1 MFTRYLRHRSLF
13 LARAGACLGLVGLA
27 CKFDAAGLGTTGEPV
42 TSSSSTGSTGTT
54 TPQEPTTTPTT
65 APPDP
70 SGEPG
75 PGSTGTSGDS
85 TDPGST
91 GVAAMCGDGE
101 VDPEEECDLGGNN
114 NDDGACTADCKTAVC
129 GDGKVHADVEACDLG
144 LDNGDFYGG
153 CGGCQWN
160 AFCGDGVLDPVEQCD
175 AGVKNGSG
183 EGPEDS
189 AACTVGCRWDARVV
203 FMSSELYDGDFGG
216 LDGADLRCRNLAK
229 AAGISAW
236 PDFRAWLS
244 DADKGPLERFTL
256 VPAKPYVLPTGERI
270 ADSLG
275 DLVLNG
281 ARDGIRVDELGKPL
295 TSSFVWTNTGVA
307 GEPHSGIDHCQHW
320 DSAALE
326 SKARVGYSHMAKLP
340 ADVWQQW
347 SDQRGW
353 TSFVLQNCNWTA
365 RLYCF
370 EN

>member
-1 MFTRYLRHRSLF
+1 
-13 LARAGACLGLVGLA
+13 
-27 CKFDAAGLGTTGEPV
+27 
-42 TSSSSTGSTGTT
+42 
-54 TPQEPTTTPTT
+54 
-65 APPDP
+65 
-70 SGEPG
+70 
-75 PGSTGTSGDS
+75 
-85 TDPGST
+85 
-91 GVAAMCGDGE
+91 
-101 VDPEEECDLGGNN
+101 
-114 NDDGACTADCKTAVC
+114 
-129 GDGKVHADVEACDLG
+129 
-144 LDNGDFYGG
+144 
-153 CGGCQWN
+153 
-160 AFCGDGVLDPVEQCD
+160 
-175 AGVKNGSG
+175 
-183 EGPEDS
+183 
-189 AACTVGCRWDARVV
+189 
-203 FMSSELYDGDFGG
+203 
-216 LDGADLRCRNLAK
+216 
-229 AAGISAW
+229 
-236 PDFRAWLS
+236 
-244 DADKGPLERFTL
+244 

-281 ARDGIRVDELGKPL
+281 PRDGIRVDELGKPL